1 MPPGPLKLG
10 ASRVESV
17 ATRDLWVYRVV
28 RGTRYSNI
36 PGMLRERGREK
47 EREGGREGGNEN
59 ERERERDVELAFPQ
73 WIGPN
78 MMNTTVVLQS
88 PFDSWMHFER
98 VNAL

>member
-1 MPPGPLKLG
+1 MSYEVP
-10 ASRVESV
+10 
-17 ATRDLWVYRVV
+17 D
-28 RGTRYSNI
+28 NI

-47 EREGGREGGNEN
+47 EREGGNEN

-78 MMNTTVVLQS
+78 MMNTTVILQS

>member
-1 MPPGPLKLG
+1 M
-10 ASRVESV
+10 R
-17 ATRDLWVYRVV
+17 
-28 RGTRYSNI
+28 
-36 PGMLRERGREK
+36 
-47 EREGGREGGNEN
+47 

-78 MMNTTVVLQS
+78 MMNTTVILQS

>member
-1 MPPGPLKLG
+1 MSSL
-10 ASRVESV
+10 
-17 ATRDLWVYRVV
+17 DYRVV
-28 RGTRYSNI
+28 RGTRYSN
-36 PGMLRERGREK
+36 PRDAERERER
-47 EREGGREGGNEN
+47 EREGGREGTRMR

-78 MMNTTVVLQS
+78 MMNTTEILQS